1 MKPILTT
8 LTALAVVLAA
18 STGAEAGKGPMVNI
32 KPITPRVQIRPLRI
46 MPRLPVGTASR
57 LNKKREQPS
66 EAADGGPQPEPPTYP
81 TKRTASYS
89 AVIWQGL
96 SRLTQ
101 RARWYCAFS
110 YQGVWRRRL
119 GLCLLGFDKGLASW
133 LKLIKGGRTVPA
145 ADSVVELLLKQS
157 LAGN

>member
-46 MPRLPVGTASR
+46 VPRLPVGM
-57 LNKKREQPS
+57 NKKREQPS

-81 TKRTASYS
+81 TKRTRPRTAKANPVVKFIAPLPRSKPTLPV
-89 AVIWQGL
+89 AV
-96 SRLTQ
+96 
-101 RARWYCAFS
+101 
-110 YQGVWRRRL
+110 V
-119 GLCLLGFDKGLASW
+119 D
-133 LKLIKGGRTVPA
+133 PA
-145 ADSVVELLLKQS
+145 GIVSCV
-157 LAGN
+157 AGPL